1 MSAKPESQIRG
12 AGETG
17 TGQAGVGGLDDDL
30 LNRLEGLGA
39 EDAVDALGAASP
51 DALPDLDA
59 ADAAFPGPVAEGFYW
74 CDDSVAGIQGPVGSG
89 KTTTL
94 LKSRLRRALA
104 MPRSVLDGKRYY
116 KLVATRETYR
126 QLWSSTIPSYLETFP
141 KALGKWSGG
150 RGDPVRHIIEFE
162 DDIGP
167 IEFVT
172 EFLAFGD
179 TIVESIRGIQ
189 TTDLWL
195 NETDTLPD
203 EVLAAGIGRIN
214 RWPGRQHL
222 AGYPAF
228 WRSYGQIAC
237 DFNAPD
243 EDSWVFRFFHDE
255 DQRRRLSEELSAQ
268 LPEGAR
274 RVNIAFFNQPG
285 YGEPGCENLQNLSPD
300 YYPVQI
306 AANRL
311 AGRGDMNARLVFN
324 KVTFLRAGDPVFKD
338 QFNRRIHVAERPLT
352 PWEGVPL
359 RIGLDQGFKAAAV
372 IGQFDTPFRWQIL
385 GELHFPQERLMAREF
400 GRRLREYLDLHFP
413 GLRIE
418 GGRGDMAGEAGASQ
432 AEEETANWNTLA
444 ARAAGIRILPQR
456 IGNNLIQT
464 RLEAV
469 RAPLEHLHAGVPGL
483 VIDPR
488 CRFLIRGFEARY
500 VWTEEVNSSGDKR
513 KVPDKSM
520 TEANVMDALQYLL
533 LWEHRGDGTSPI
545 SFPDASGRIGHNG
558 GPPLSGDHG
567 GLQTGWDVLAPYGG

>member
-1 MSAKPESQIRG
+1 MSAKPEQLRSG

-17 TGQAGVGGLDDDL
+17 VRQTGVGGLD
-30 LNRLEGLGA
+30 A
-39 EDAVDALGAASP
+39 DALDRLAGMGAREAIDAAGYGSAS
-51 DALPDLDA
+51 ALPDLDEVRE
-59 ADAAFPGPVAEGFYW
+59 AFPGPIAEAFYW
-74 CDDSVAGIQGPVGSG
+74 ADDSVVGIQGPVGSG

-104 MPRSVLDGKRYY
+104 MPRSVIDHKRRY

-141 KALGKWSGG
+141 KALGQWAGG

-162 DDIGP
+162 DDHGP

-179 TIVESIRGIQ
+179 NIVQSMRGIQ

-195 NETDTLPD
+195 NEADTLPD

-214 RWPGRQHL
+214 RHPGRDHL
-222 AGYPAF
+222 QGYPAEL
-228 WRSYGQIAC
+228 RSYGQIAC

-243 EDSWVFRFFHDE
+243 EDSWVFGFFHDE
-255 DQRRRLSEELSAQ
+255 EQRLRLSKELSAG
-268 LPEGAR
+268 LPEGAKQ
-274 RVNIAFFNQPG
+274 VSIAFFNQPG

-306 AANRL
+306 AANRAL
-311 AGRGDMNARLVFN
+311 GRGDMNMRLVFN
-324 KVTFLRAGDPVFKD
+324 KVTYLREGDPVFKD
-338 QFNRRIHVAERPLT
+338 QFNKRIHVSDQPLR

-359 RIGLDQGFKAAAV
+359 VIGLDQGFKAAAV
-372 IGQFDTPFRWQIL
+372 IAQFDTPFRWQVL
-385 GELHFPQERLMAREF
+385 GELHFPLERLMAREF
-400 GRRLREYLDLHFP
+400 GRRLRDYLDTQFP
-413 GLRIE
+413 GLRVE
-418 GGRGDMAGEAGASQ
+418 GGWGDMAGEAGASQ

-444 ARAAGIRILPQR
+444 ARAAGIRIMPQR

-483 VIDPR
+483 LIDPR

-513 KVPDKSM
+513 KVPDKSK

-533 LWEHRGDGTSPI
+533 LSKHRADGTSPI
-545 SFPDASGRIGHNG
+545 SHPDAAGQFGQTG
-558 GPPLSGDHG
+558 GPPLSGDDG
-567 GLQTGWDVLAPYGG
+567 GLHTGWDVHAPYGG

>member
-1 MSAKPESQIRG
+1 MNAKPQSRNPG

-17 TGQAGVGGLDDDL
+17 TDLPGVGGLDDAL
-30 LNRLEGLGA
+30 LDRLEDLDAGA
-39 EDAVDALGAASP
+39 AVGALGVSSP
-51 DALPDLDA
+51 GALPDLDTVQ
-59 ADAAFPGPVAEGFYW
+59 DQFPGPVAERFYW
-74 CDDSVAGIQGPVGSG
+74 SDGSVVGIQGPVGSG

-104 MPRSVLDGKRYY
+104 MPRSVIDGVRRY

-141 KALGKWSGG
+141 KALGQWSGG

-162 DDIGP
+162 DDFGP
-167 IEFVT
+167 IEFIT

-179 TIVESIRGIQ
+179 NIVQSMRGIQ

-195 NETDTLPD
+195 NESDTLPD

-214 RWPGRQHL
+214 RHPGRAHL
-222 AGYPAF
+222 EGYPPEL
-228 WRSYGQIAC
+228 RSYGQIAC

-243 EDSWVFRFFHDE
+243 EDNWTFGFFHDE
-255 DQRRRLSEELSAQ
+255 EQRNRLSRELSAG
-268 LPEGAR
+268 LPEGAK
-274 RVNIAFFNQPG
+274 RVSIEFFNQPG
-285 YGEPGCENLQNLSPD
+285 YGEPGCENLHNLSPD

-306 AANRL
+306 AANKAL
-311 AGRGDMNARLVFN
+311 GRGDMNTRLVFN
-324 KVTFLRAGDPVFKD
+324 KVTYLKAGDPVFKD
-338 QFNRRIHVAERPLT
+338 QFNRRIHVSERPLV

-372 IGQFDTPFRWQIL
+372 IAQFDTPFRWQVL
-385 GELHFPQERLMAREF
+385 GELHFPNERLMAREF
-400 GRRLREYLDLHFP
+400 GRRLREYLDTHFP
-413 GLRIE
+413 GLRVE
-418 GGRGDMAGEAGASQ
+418 GGWGDMAGEAGASQ
-432 AEEETANWNTLA
+432 AEEDTANWNTLA
-444 ARAAGIRILPQR
+444 ARAANIRIMPQR
-456 IGNNLIQT
+456 IGNNSIQP

-469 RAPLEHLHAGVPGL
+469 RAPLEYLHGGAPGL

-500 VWTEEVNSSGDKR
+500 VWAEEVNASGDKR
-513 KVPDKSM
+513 KVPDKSK

-533 LWEHRGDGTSPI
+533 LSKHRADGSSPI
-545 SFPDASGRIGHNG
+545 SHPDQTGLMGHNG

-567 GLQTGWDVLAPYGG
+567 GLQTGWDVHAPYGG

>member
-1 MSAKPESQIRG
+1 MNAKTEGKLPG
-12 AGETG
+12 VGENG
-17 TGQAGVGGLDDDL
+17 TGHSGVGGVDHLADL
-30 LNRLEGLGA
+30 AARE
-39 EDAVDALGAASP
+39 AVEALAVQSP
-51 DALPDLDA
+51 DAMPDLGDTA
-59 ADAAFPGPVAEGFYW
+59 AGFPGPVAEAFYW
-74 CDDSVAGIQGPVGSG
+74 SDGSVIGIQGPVGSG

-104 MPRSVLDGKRYY
+104 MPRSVVDGKRYY

-141 KALGKWSGG
+141 KALGQWSGG
-150 RGDPVRHIIEFE
+150 RGDPVRHVIEFE
-162 DDIGP
+162 DDFGP
-167 IEFVT
+167 IEFTT

-179 TIVESIRGIQ
+179 NIVQSMRGIQ

-195 NETDTLPD
+195 NESDTLPD
-203 EVLAAGIGRIN
+203 EVIATGIGRIN
-214 RWPGRQHL
+214 RWPGRHHL
-222 AGYPAF
+222 EGYPAAQ
-228 WRSYGQIAC
+228 RSYGQISC

-243 EDSWVFRFFHDE
+243 EDNWTYRFFHDE
-255 DQRRRLSEELSAQ
+255 EQRLRLSAELSRG
-268 LPEGAR
+268 LPDGAR
-274 RVNIAFFNQPG
+274 QVTIEFFNQPG

-306 AANRL
+306 AANKAL
-311 AGRGDMNARLVFN
+311 GRGDMNTRLVFN
-324 KVTFLRAGDPVFKD
+324 KVTYLRAGDPVFKD
-338 QFNRRIHVAERPLT
+338 QFNRRIHVSDRPLR
-352 PWEGVPL
+352 PWEGVAL

-372 IGQFDTPFRWQIL
+372 IAQFDTPFRWQVL

-400 GRRLREYLDLHFP
+400 GRRLREYLDREFP
-413 GLRIE
+413 GLRVE
-418 GGRGDMAGEAGASQ
+418 GGWADLAGEAGASAA
-432 AEEETANWNTLA
+432 AEENDNWNMLC

-456 IGNNLIQT
+456 IGNNTIQT

-469 RAPLEHLHAGVPGL
+469 RAPLEHLHAGAPGL

-513 KVPDKSM
+513 KVPDKSK

-533 LWEHRGDGTSPI
+533 LSQHRGDGTSPI
-545 SFPDASGRIGHNG
+545 SFPDAPGQLGHNG

-567 GLQTGWDVLAPYGG
+567 GLQTGWDVHAPYGG